1 MISLRML
8 CKIILYCGFIEI
20 ISHRIHDH
28 DYRKALY
35 GKLSYGLRTE
45 ILVSQ
50 QKEIDRLKTE
60 LKQAEEELRQRRI
73 AIEKAGSLAEA
84 SIAMTNLFE
93 EAQKAADIYLHN
105 IYALGTEYKDALQ
118 QKETTDEHVREETSD

>member
-1 MISLRML
+1 MTDKELRKL
-8 CKIILYCGFIEI
+8 N
-20 ISHRIHDH
+20 
-28 DYRKALY
+28 RKEL
-35 GKLSYGLRTE
+35 LE

-50 QKEIDRLKTE
+50 QKEIDRLRSE
-60 LKQAEEELRQRRI
+60 LQQAKEELQDRRI

>member
-1 MISLRML
+1 MTDKELRKL
-8 CKIILYCGFIEI
+8 N
-20 ISHRIHDH
+20 
-28 DYRKALY
+28 RKEL
-35 GKLSYGLRTE
+35 LE

-50 QKEIDRLKTE
+50 QKEIDRLRSE
-60 LKQAEEELRQRRI
+60 LQQAKEELQDRRI

-93 EAQKAADIYLHN
+93 EAQKVADIYLQN

-118 QKETTDEHVREETSD
+118 QKETTDEHVREESSD